1 MTTLLPLR
9 SYERLGTVVSLFG
22 RVASQFT
29 RPVND
34 ISQLIHSG
42 QEPARDR
49 YTAISE
55 RYSIT

>member
-9 SYERLGTVVSLFG
+9 SYERLGTVFSLFG
-22 RVASQFT
+22 RVALQFT

-34 ISQLIHSG
+34 ISQLIHVG
-42 QEPARDR
+42 QESTRDR

-55 RYSIT
+55 RYFIM